1 MEIQLT
7 LNDYYCPN
15 EACHDHGKRGLGNI
29 VIYDRYGKDRRRLL
43 RCKTCNF
50 KFSERRS
57 TFFFGLHTKESKIRE
72 VIRHLLSGMSFRE
85 AASASGL
92 DKDTVQRIWKRFVQ
106 SCEESV
112 DSLLKEFNIKL
123 EDLIVL
129 LYTRT
134 QKRGETRRWA
144 R

>member
-1 MEIQLT
+1 MEIP
-7 LNDYYCPN
+7 LNLDDYFCPN
-15 EACHDHGKRGLGNI
+15 EACDDHAKRGLGNI
-29 VIYDRYGKDRRRLL
+29 AIYDRYGRDRRRLL

-57 TFFFGLHTKESKIRE
+57 TFFFGLHTKESKIKE
-72 VIRHLLSGMSFRE
+72 VLSLLLKGMSFRE
-85 AASASGL
+85 AAVESGL
-92 DKDTVQRIWKRFVQ
+92 DKDTVHRIWKRFMLY
-106 SCEESV
+106 CEESV

-134 QKRGETRRWA
+134 HKRTR
-144 R
+144 